1 MNNKKKVITIADIS
15 TVAANLEIGKE
26 TTFQD
31 EIHIHRKSGIE
42 WRITKIQNDD
52 TTPESSIR
60 AHS

>member
-1 MNNKKKVITIADIS
+1 MDNKKTITIADIS

-26 TTFQD
+26 TTFQG

-42 WRITKIQNDD
+42 CHITKIQNDD
-52 TTPESSIR
+52 TTSKSSIR

>member
-1 MNNKKKVITIADIS
+1 MDNKKTITIADIS

-26 TTFQD
+26 TTFQG

-42 WRITKIQNDD
+42 WHITKIQNND

-60 AHS
+60 THS

>member
-1 MNNKKKVITIADIS
+1 MNNKKTITIADIS

-42 WRITKIQNDD
+42 WHITKIQNND
-52 TTPESSIR
+52 TTSKSRTR
-60 AHS
+60 AY